1 MEHPIHLGVSERL
14 VWSPHTYGPSQH
26 KRPEFKVPE
35 FPNNMPDVWEHCFG
49 RILQNLTKS
58 TPAVVLG
65 EWGGPTTGTN
75 GKWMSKLVSY
85 LHSRDIT
92 SNFFWHIGMD
102 GNPTGIVKDWT
113 TFPPVIDAGKLNL
126 LRKLVP
132 KPTRIL
138 DHIPSAERNRER
150 TSDLELREECIDGVC
165 RSAGPGRRRR
175 LRRRRVRR

>member
-1 MEHPIHLGVSERL
+1 
-14 VWSPHTYGPSQH
+14 
-26 KRPEFKVPE
+26 
-35 FPNNMPDVWEHCFG
+35 
-49 RILQNLTKS
+49 
-58 TPAVVLG
+58 
-65 EWGGPTTGTN
+65 
-75 GKWMSKLVSY
+75 MSKLVSY

-175 LRRRRVRR
+175 VRRRRVIKYHGGVLPISFEKSFLKMMASLLSGLPPPLRTNSEPEIIP